1 MKYIAM
7 TLGPICRLTSEV
19 RSIKALWAS
28 SYFFSYLAKNLIAPF
43 KERKFILP
51 IVNDFMWEGKE
62 GIGRFPDRYLFEA
75 LPGDFECL
83 KEQVNKVEKS
93 ITGYLAENLNV
104 SEEEKESLGNFVR
117 RYLKIY
123 FFEKDYEDVTEA
135 DVKED
140 CYSILDLLEMQDSYT
155 LHEPNNYLIRFFE
168 DTNLYRSFLVKDAFD
183 EIKRFQALDQLSEVE
198 KSERLNQM
206 DMMYHNYIAIINA
219 DGDRMSDTI
228 SRLLDEGRSIT
239 ELSKKL
245 LDFGNDAVIIAKEYA
260 ARIIFIGGDD
270 ILIFAPIKYGI
281 RTVFGLLNDL
291 GKKFDEHMESFSVRP
306 TLSFG
311 MTVTYKKF
319 PMGEALK
326 LSQEML
332 GKSKDKSIHPLKNTI
347 TSILQKHSGQSSVI
361 EFEKDKKS
369 FGIFLNLLEQYSD
382 QDSRILTSVI
392 HWLGNNKVIL
402 SAILNQKDEKI
413 RCDSLKNYFNNSFNE
428 DIHDSMREFLNSL
441 IDYLLIIYQEC
452 MQKSPERQTDHSQR
466 EVEEK
471 AIEALYAILRFIHF
485 IKTKKDE

>member
-1 MKYIAM
+1 
-7 TLGPICRLTSEV
+7 
-19 RSIKALWAS
+19 
-28 SYFFSYLAKNLIAPF
+28 
-43 KERKFILP
+43 
-51 IVNDFMWEGKE
+51 
-62 GIGRFPDRYLFEA
+62 
-75 LPGDFECL
+75 
-83 KEQVNKVEKS
+83 
-93 ITGYLAENLNV
+93 V

-281 RTVFGLLNDL
+281 RTVFA
-291 GKKFDEHMESFSVRP
+291 E
-306 TLSFG
+306 
-311 MTVTYKKF
+311 
-319 PMGEALK
+319 
-326 LSQEML
+326 
-332 GKSKDKSIHPLKNTI
+332 
-347 TSILQKHSGQSSVI
+347 
-361 EFEKDKKS
+361 
-369 FGIFLNLLEQYSD
+369 
-382 QDSRILTSVI
+382 
-392 HWLGNNKVIL
+392 
-402 SAILNQKDEKI
+402 
-413 RCDSLKNYFNNSFNE
+413 
-428 DIHDSMREFLNSL
+428 
-441 IDYLLIIYQEC
+441 
-452 MQKSPERQTDHSQR
+452 
-466 EVEEK
+466 
-471 AIEALYAILRFIHF
+471 
-485 IKTKKDE
+485 